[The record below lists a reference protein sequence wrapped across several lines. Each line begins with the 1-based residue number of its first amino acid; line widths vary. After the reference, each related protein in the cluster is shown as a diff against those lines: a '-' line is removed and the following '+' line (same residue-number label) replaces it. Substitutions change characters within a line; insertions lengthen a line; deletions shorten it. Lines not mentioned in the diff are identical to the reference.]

1 MREKRFLGVGRR
13 LLAIGMAFAV
23 CAQIMLL
30 SVTTAAAK
38 EIPYSYAK
46 SYTDEETGLPILTS
60 AMEARKTVPR
70 QRKT

>member
-30 SVTTAAAK
+30 SVTTAAA
-38 EIPYSYAK
+38 
-46 SYTDEETGLPILTS
+46 
-60 AMEARKTVPR
+60 
-70 QRKT
+70 